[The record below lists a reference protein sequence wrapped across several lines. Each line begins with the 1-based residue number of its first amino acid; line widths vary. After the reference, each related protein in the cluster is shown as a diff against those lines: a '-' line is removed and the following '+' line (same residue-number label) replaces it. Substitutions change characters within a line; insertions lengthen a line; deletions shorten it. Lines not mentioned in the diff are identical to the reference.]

1 MSSNFDTIIRKDLT
15 EIRQNI
21 LPEDEVKMPHLLL
34 SNTSLDVKVERVD
47 IKSLQSNTGSPQG
60 DNISRI
66 FFNIF
71 LEDSIR
77 RACCEFPRDQAII
90 EQNGK
95 SNLLKEIVY
104 ADNTDFIFK
113 TKEKKS
119 NMIETVN
126 AAFPSRNLK
135 ENKNKTEYTFLQR
148 RDLQHPN
155 IEERQESRF
164 SARIF

>member
-66 FFNIF
+66 FFNIY

-77 RACCEFPRDQAII
+77 RACCEFPR
-90 EQNGK
+90 NGK

-148 RDLQHPN
+148 RDLQCPN